1 MKIQSFQDL
10 RVWKNAHKLTLEI
23 YKVTKDFPE
32 DERFGLVSQIRRSAV
47 SICANISEGTKKS
60 TKDFVRFLC
69 ISQGSLEETKYHLIL
84 SKDLQYCNKTKFNE
98 LIDLSNDVGK
108 MLSGLIRSLKLKII

>member
-10 RVWKNAHKLTLEI
+10 RVWKSAHKLTLEI
-23 YKVTKDFPE
+23 YKATKDFPK

-47 SICANISEGTKKS
+47 SVCANISEGTKKS

-69 ISQGSLEETKYHLIL
+69 VSQGSLEETKYHLIL
-84 SKDLQYCNKTKFNE
+84 SKDLSYCSHAQFDE
-98 LIDLSNDVGK
+98 LFDLTNDVGK
-108 MLSGLIRSLKLKII
+108 MLSGLIRSLKSKII